1 MEQGIPN
8 FLFKR
13 TNHLRRLKRAKDLEH
28 AKNIEGFQ
36 NSFLGI
42 AKKDPANSFITEY

>member
-1 MEQGIPN
+1 MEQGIHN

-13 TNHLRRLKRAKDLEH
+13 TNHLRRLNRAKDLEH

-36 NSFLGI
+36 NSFLEI
-42 AKKDPANSFITEY
+42 TKKDPANSFIIEY